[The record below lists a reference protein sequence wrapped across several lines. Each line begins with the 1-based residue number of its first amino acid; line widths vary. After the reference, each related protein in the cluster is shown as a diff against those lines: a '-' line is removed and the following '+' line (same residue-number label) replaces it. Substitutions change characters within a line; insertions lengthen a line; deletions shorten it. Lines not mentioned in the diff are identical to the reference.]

1 MRFLLSPEVRNLTLS
16 EKLTV
21 IHEAQQMWVP
31 LMFVF
36 LREILRKLLHIY
48 LNKMR
53 DVLAICSIFI
63 IFSSILENY
72 T

>member
-1 MRFLLSPEVRNLTLS
+1 MRFLLSPEIRNLTLS

-21 IHEAQQMWVP
+21 IHKAQQMWVP
-31 LMFVF
+31 LIFVF

-48 LNKMR
+48 LKMR

>member
-1 MRFLLSPEVRNLTLS
+1 
-16 EKLTV
+16 
-21 IHEAQQMWVP
+21 MWVP

-53 DVLAICSIFI
+53 DVLAIYSVFI